1 MKQKTLL
8 MLIIL
13 ATIFETNVFAF
24 SKPLAGD
31 ESGANAAESSSFL
44 SELVNSFYRNFIQEN
59 GYLLIWDG
67 LKTTVIISLFAML
80 FGTGLGAI
88 ICFMRMSKRTVLNLP
103 AKVYINILR
112 GIPVL
117 VLLMLMFYVVFAS
130 IDINPV
136 LVAIIAF
143 GINFSAYVSEIFR
156 IGIEGVDKGQT
167 EAGIAL
173 GFSKLKTFRYIV
185 FPQAVPRILPVY
197 KDEFI
202 ALVKMTSIVGYIA
215 VQDLTKAAD
224 IIRGSTFDAFFPL
237 IITAILYFILTW
249 VLIHSLEYLERIT
262 DPKYKRRME
271 GKA

>member
-13 ATIFETNVFAF
+13 ATILETF
-24 SKPLAGD
+24 SKHLAGYAF
-31 ESGANAAESSSFL
+31 GANTAAESSSFL
-44 SELVNSFYRNFIQEN
+44 AELVNSFYRHIIQEN

-67 LKTTVIISLFAML
+67 LKTTVIISGFAIL
-80 FGTGLGAI
+80 FGTGLGAL
-88 ICFMRMSKRTVLNLP
+88 ICFMRMSKRTVLNLL

-112 GIPVL
+112 GIPIL
-117 VLLMLMFYVVFAS
+117 VFLMLMFYVVFAS

-143 GINFSAYVSEIFR
+143 GMNFAAYASEIFR
-156 IGIEGVDKGQT
+156 VGIEGIDKGQA

-173 GFSKLKTFRYIV
+173 GFSQLKTFRYIV
-185 FPQAVPRILPVY
+185 LPQAVPRILPVY

-215 VQDLTKAAD
+215 IQDLTKAGD
-224 IIRGSTFDAFFPL
+224 IIRSRTFDAFFPL
-237 IITAILYFILTW
+237 IITAILYFTLSWIL
-249 VLIHSLEYLERIT
+249 IKSLDYLERIT
-262 DPKYKRRME
+262 DPKYQRRKE
-271 GKA
+271 GKT